1 MSRLVDQIYECAFV
15 PDLWPEVLAEL
26 ADLGG
31 ALSGWLCIS
40 NGRVLGW
47 SASSEAARNDLRPL
61 MDSGWIP
68 RSERFNR
75 LLRAKE
81 TGFIADSTLYSTPEE
96 MANDPA
102 YRDMLRPRGLGWASA
117 TAIPLPTG
125 DDMVISLER
134 PYDQGSASPAVLAT
148 LNELHAHLARASFVA
163 ARMQLERARAASQT
177 LALIGIP
184 AVVFGEHGR
193 VLAAN
198 PLIEALSGFIRW
210 RTRDRIALTDKGADA
225 LLGDAIATA
234 GREGAPGVRSF
245 PIRSK
250 ASAMVAHLV
259 PIRGSARDIFVRCA
273 AMLMLTP
280 VTRPEAPPVELIRS
294 LFDLTPA
301 EARTARGLAAGQTVE
316 DLAMAGGTSTHTV
329 RSHVR
334 ALLTKTGRRRQ
345 ADVVALLN
353 GLRLPGSTGEF

>member
-40 NGRVLGW
+40 NGRVLRW
-47 SASSEAARNDLRPL
+47 SASSEAARSDLRPL

-75 LLRAKE
+75 LLRAKQ
-81 TGFIADSTLYSTPEE
+81 TGFIADSSLYTPEE
-96 MANDPA
+96 MDNDPA

-134 PYDQGSASPAVLAT
+134 AYDQGSASPAVFET

-163 ARMQLERARAASQT
+163 ARMQLERARAAAQT

-184 AVVFGEHGR
+184 ALVFGEHGR

-198 PLIEALSGFIRW
+198 HLIEALSGFIRW
-210 RTRDRIALTDKGADA
+210 RTRDRIALTDKDADA

-245 PIRSK
+245 PIRSEP
-250 ASAMVAHLV
+250 SAMVAHVV

-316 DLAMAGGTSTHTV
+316 DLAMAGGTSANTV
-329 RSHVR
+329 RSHVK
-334 ALLTKTGRRRQ
+334 ALLAKTGRHRQ
-345 ADVVALLN
+345 ADLVALLN
-353 GLRLPGSTGEF
+353 GLRLPGSASEF